1 MAICVLTNV
10 KMDKIEIM
18 INRINA
24 IYKKMKHKKL
34 KAILHLEFFLI

>member
-24 IYKKMKHKKL
+24 IYKKMKHKNSRQFCTL
-34 KAILHLEFFLI
+34 SFS